1 MDQDGH
7 LGWVIKEGDVG
18 LDVEG
23 PVQVQNVLVGLQQH
37 DDEDED
43 RVEHEERRNNLVSQ
57 SQ

>member
-1 MDQDGH
+1 
-7 LGWVIKEGDVG
+7 
-18 LDVEG
+18 
-23 PVQVQNVLVGLQQH
+23 VQNVLVGLQQH